1 MLHFD
6 LLDIIRTVG
15 YVGLFLIVF
24 AESGV
29 FLGFFFPGDSLLF
42 TAGFLA
48 SAAAPGGPVFSLP
61 ILILVLTVAAI
72 AGVSVG
78 YWTGDK
84 FGRRLFTNE
93 KSFWRSPK
101 RLDEAHAFYEKH
113 GGKALVLARFIPAVR
128 TFVPIAAGMAQM
140 SYPKFLAWN
149 VIGGVLW
156 AAGMT
161 AAGYFLTGIIQSAF
175 GVENKDIDKILLPIV
190 GIIIVISVLPAAFH
204 LLSERSRRKTTV

>member
-1 MLHFD
+1 MPGFD
-6 LLDIIRTVG
+6 LLEIIKAVG
-15 YVGLFLIVF
+15 YVGLFLIIF

-48 SAAAPGGPVFSLP
+48 SAGAPGGPVFSLP
-61 ILILVLTVAAI
+61 ILILVLTIAAI

-84 FGRRLFTNE
+84 YGRRLFTNE
-93 KSFWRSPK
+93 KSFWRNPR
-101 RLDEAHAFYEKH
+101 RLDDAHAFYEKH

-128 TFVPIAAGMAQM
+128 TFVPIAAGMARM

-149 VIGGVLW
+149 VVGGVLW

-161 AAGYFLTGIIQSAF
+161 AAGYYLTGIIQTAF
-175 GVENKDIDKILLPIV
+175 GVDSKDIDKILLPIIAV
-190 GIIIVISVLPAAFH
+190 IIVISVLPAVWH
-204 LLSERSRRKTTV
+204 LYQERKKKVAAA

>member
-1 MLHFD
+1 MPGFD
-6 LLDIIRTVG
+6 LLDIIKAVG

-72 AGVSVG
+72 LGVSVG

-93 KSFWRSPK
+93 KSFWRNPK

-140 SYPKFLAWN
+140 SYPKFLFWN
-149 VIGGVLW
+149 IVGAILW

-161 AAGYFLTGIIQSAF
+161 AAGYFLTGAIQSAF

-190 GIIIVISVLPAAFH
+190 AIIIILSVLPAAYH
-204 LLSERSRRKTTV
+204 LYQERRGRHAKV